1 MAVGVVV
8 LLSYYEAIRGL
19 PDQERLQMYDSI
31 VRYGLYGEIIDL
43 PPVLLSLFALI
54 KPTIDSSQ
62 NRYQAAKNNGSLPP
76 KPGSNPR
83 GRPPKNQTENQSR
96 NQDIDSD
103 SDIEK
108 DSGYEKERE
117 RDSKGRT
124 LAPQT
129 SALGWDVSDRRRE
142 EMRRIGADW

>member
-8 LLSYYEAIRGL
+8 LPSYYEAIRGL

-83 GRPPKNQTENQSR
+83 GRPTKNQSENQIR

-103 SDIEK
+103 IEK
-108 DSGYEKERE
+108 DSDSEKESE
-117 RDSKGRT
+117 KDSKGRT
-124 LAPQT
+124 LSPQT
-129 SALGWDVSDRRRE
+129 SALGWGVSDRRRE

>member
-1 MAVGVVV
+1 M
-8 LLSYYEAIRGL
+8 LPSYYEAIKGL
-19 PDQERLQMYDSI
+19 PNQDRLQMYDAI

-54 KPTIDSSQ
+54 KPNIDSSQ
-62 NRYQAAKNNGSLPP
+62 NRYRAAKNNGSLPP
-76 KPGSNPR
+76 RPGSNPR

-96 NQDIDSD
+96 NQDTDSD
-103 SDIEK
+103 SDTEN
-108 DSGYEKERE
+108 DSDYEKECE

-124 LAPQT
+124 RLPQT
-129 SALGWDVSDRRRE
+129 SVLGWNVSDRRRE

>member
-8 LLSYYEAIRGL
+8 LPSYYEAIRGL
-19 PDQERLQMYDSI
+19 PDQERLQMYDAI

-43 PPVLLSLFALI
+43 PPVLLSLFTLI
-54 KPTIDSSQ
+54 KPNIDSSQ
-62 NRYQAAKNNGSLPP
+62 KRYRAAKNNGSLPP
-76 KPGSNPR
+76 GPGSNPR

-96 NQDIDSD
+96 NQDIDSN

-108 DSGYEKERE
+108 DTDYEREYE

-124 LAPQT
+124 RPPQA
-129 SALGWDVSDRRRE
+129 SALGWGVSDRRKE